1 MAEFNVPALLYR
13 MRAEIKK
20 MPGGRSAQA
29 LRSLLDEL
37 QAQLVIEDE
46 HIVPHNGEA
55 DLFDELSGGDEE
67 E

>member
-1 MAEFNVPALLYR
+1 MGVPELLYR

-29 LRSLLDEL
+29 LRGLLDEL

>member
-1 MAEFNVPALLYR
+1 MGELSVPVLLYR

-37 QAQLVIEDE
+37 QARLVIEDE